1 MAYRSDSDLK
11 FLDDVSSS
19 DLEALVET
27 LIKDKNGSERLTEE
41 LTTNDRYKS
50 HSPDHHH
57 YWDLIAAEIQCFG
70 ANSLA
75 TMLRGGEGVIYKE
88 VLTDACDKMK
98 VNYNKDA
105 SVEMI
110 EMNLL
115 MKILTEA
122 MKDMSTDELKEIV
135 EDLNL
140 NTTNFTAQAVTVALQ
155 GAIKFSGF
163 AAYQVAVIV
172 ANAVAKALLGH
183 GLKLATNAALTR
195 AMGVF
200 AGPLAWAITGLWTL
214 VDIAGPAYRVTIP
227 AVIQVAFLRAKMK
240 YGEQNG
246 THQAGVTINQIFRSP
261 I

>member
-11 FLDDVSSS
+11 FLADVASS
-19 DLEALVET
+19 DLDSLVET
-27 LIKDKNGSERLTEE
+27 LIKGKDGSERLTEE
-41 LTTNDRYKS
+41 LTINDRYRS
-50 HSPDHHH
+50 HSSDHHQ

-75 TMLRGGEGVIYKE
+75 TIFRGGEGVLYKE
-88 VLTDACDKMK
+88 VLTDVCDKMK

-105 SVEMI
+105 SVEII

-115 MKILTEA
+115 MKMLTEA
-122 MKDMSTDELKEIV
+122 MKGLSADELKKIV

-155 GAIKFSGF
+155 GAIRFSGF
-163 AAYQVAVIV
+163 AAYQVALIV
-172 ANAVAKALLGH
+172 ANAVAKALLGS

-195 AMGVF
+195 AMSVF
-200 AGPLAWAITGLWTL
+200 AGPIGWSITGLWTF

-227 AVIQVAFLRAKMK
+227 AVIQVAFLRAKIK
-240 YGEQNG
+240 YGGQN
-246 THQAGVTINQIFRSP
+246 T
-261 I
+261 